1 MNNPRR
7 KTMDITTKAMLV
19 SLTIKAWS
27 GAKIDK
33 RVGQDVAAREG
44 ADNDAGHYS
53 KKLVAKD
60 ALADIKAISSKARAK
75 HYEYTLPWSQDGGR
89 ILPSAVYAKHA
100 AEMRQHEDDFELAV
114 KAFMADYKGQILLA
128 QRRLGSMFV
137 EADYPDPQ
145 DIESKFAWEIN
156 VMPIPSGN
164 DFRVSLSQ
172 DMTNAI
178 RQDIEAKTGKAVQDA
193 TRSLFERVSKTISHM
208 AESLEEYGEVI
219 ENGKVKKIN
228 PFRDSVVGNI
238 QELVELLPVL
248 NITGDSALT
257 NITENIKKSLLNAS
271 AKDLREDP
279 ALRRE
284 VAKDA
289 RKVLEDMEGYI

>member
-1 MNNPRR
+1 
-7 KTMDITTKAMLV
+7 MDITTKAMLAA
-19 SLTIKAWS
+19 LTIKAWTGS
-27 GAKIDK
+27 KLDK
-33 RVGQDVAAREG
+33 RVSQDVAAREG
-44 ADNDAGHYS
+44 ADNDAGNYS

-60 ALADIKAISSKARAK
+60 ALAEIKAISGEARTK
-75 HYEYTLPWSQDGGR
+75 HYEYTLPWSQDGAR
-89 ILPSAVYAKHA
+89 ILPSAMHAKYAA
-100 AEMRQHEDDFELAV
+100 DMRGLQDRFELAV
-114 KAFMADYKGQILLA
+114 KGFLNDYEGQIELA
-128 QRRLGSMFV
+128 QRRLGGMFS
-137 EADYPDPQ
+137 EADYPSQQ
-145 DIESKFAWEIN
+145 DIEGKFAWEIN
-156 VMPIPSGN
+156 IMPIPSGN

-193 TRSLFERVSKTISHM
+193 TRSLFERVSKTITHM

-238 QELVELLPVL
+238 QELVDLLPAL
-248 NITGDSALT
+248 NITGDKALT
-257 NITENIKKSLLNAS
+257 TLTEEIKTRLLNAS
-271 AKDLREDP
+271 AQDLREDP
-279 ALRRE
+279 AYRRK

>member
-1 MNNPRR
+1 
-7 KTMDITTKAMLV
+7 MDITTKAMLV

-60 ALADIKAISSKARAK
+60 ALAEIKAISGEARTK
-75 HYEYTLPWSQDGGR
+75 HYEYTLPWSQDGAR
-89 ILPSAVYAKHA
+89 ILPSAMHAKYAA
-100 AEMRQHEDDFELAV
+100 DMRGLQDRFELAV
-114 KAFMADYKGQILLA
+114 KGFMNDYEGQIMLA

-137 EADYPDPQ
+137 EADYPNPQ
-145 DIESKFAWEIN
+145 DIEGKFAWEIN

-172 DMTNAI
+172 DMTTAI

-193 TRSLFERVSKTISHM
+193 TRSLFDRVTKTIAHM
-208 AESLEEYGEVI
+208 AESLEDYGEVI
-219 ENGKVKKIN
+219 ENGKIKKIN

-238 QELVELLPVL
+238 QELVELLPAL
-248 NITGDSALT
+248 NITGDSTLT
-257 NITENIKKSLLNAS
+257 TVTEEIKNKLLART
-271 AKDLREDP
+271 AEELRSMP
-279 ALRRE
+279 VVRKE
-284 VAKDA
+284 VAQHA
-289 RKVLEDMEGYI
+289 RKVLEDMEGYV

>member
-1 MNNPRR
+1 
-7 KTMDITTKAMLV
+7 MDITTKAMLV

-44 ADNDAGHYS
+44 ADSDAGHYS

-60 ALADIKAISSKARAK
+60 ALADIKAISGEARTR
-75 HYEYTLPWSQDGGR
+75 HYEYTLPWSQDGAR
-89 ILPSAVYAKHA
+89 ILPSAMHAKYAA
-100 AEMRQHEDDFELAV
+100 DMRQLQDRFELAV
-114 KAFMADYKGQILLA
+114 KAFMADYEGQILLA

-137 EADYPDPQ
+137 EADYPDLR
-145 DIESKFAWEIN
+145 DIDGKFAWDIN

-238 QELVELLPVL
+238 QELVDLLPVL

>member
-1 MNNPRR
+1 
-7 KTMDITTKAMLV
+7 MDITTKAMLV

-60 ALADIKAISSKARAK
+60 ALAEIKAISGEARTK
-75 HYEYTLPWSQDGGR
+75 HYEYTLPWSQDGAR
-89 ILPSAVYAKHA
+89 ILPSAMHAKYAA
-100 AEMRQHEDDFELAV
+100 DMRQLQDRFELAV
-114 KAFMADYKGQILLA
+114 KGFMNDYEGQIMLA
-128 QRRLGSMFV
+128 QRRLGGMFV
-137 EADYPDPQ
+137 EADYPDPR
-145 DIESKFAWEIN
+145 DIDGKFAWEIN

-193 TRSLFERVSKTISHM
+193 TRSLFDRVTKTIAHM
-208 AESLEEYGEVI
+208 AESLEDYGEVI

-238 QELVELLPVL
+238 QELVELLPML
-248 NITGDSALT
+248 NVTGDSTLT
-257 NITENIKKSLLNAS
+257 TVTEEIKNKLLART
-271 AKDLREDP
+271 AEELRSMP
-279 ALRRE
+279 VVRKE
-284 VAKDA
+284 VAQHA
-289 RKVLEDMEGYI
+289 RKVLEDMEGYV

>member
-1 MNNPRR
+1 
-7 KTMDITTKAMLV
+7 MDITTKAMLV

-60 ALADIKAISSKARAK
+60 ALAEIKAISGEARTK
-75 HYEYTLPWSQDGGR
+75 HYEYTLPWSQDGAR
-89 ILPSAVYAKHA
+89 ILPSAMHAKYAA
-100 AEMRQHEDDFELAV
+100 DMRGLQDRFELAV
-114 KAFMADYKGQILLA
+114 KGFMNDYEGQILLA
-128 QRRLGSMFV
+128 QRRLGGMFV
-137 EADYPDPQ
+137 EADYPDPR
-145 DIESKFAWEIN
+145 DIDSKFAWEIN

-172 DMTNAI
+172 DMTTAI

-193 TRSLFERVSKTISHM
+193 TRSLFDRVTKTIAHM
-208 AESLEEYGEVI
+208 AESLEDYGEVI
-219 ENGKVKKIN
+219 ENGKIKKIN

-238 QELVELLPVL
+238 QELVDLLPAL
-248 NITGDSALT
+248 NITGDSTLT
-257 NITENIKKSLLNAS
+257 TVTEEIKNKLLART
-271 AKDLREDP
+271 AEELRSMP
-279 ALRRE
+279 VVRKE
-284 VAKDA
+284 VAQHA
-289 RKVLEDMEGYI
+289 RKVLEDMEGYV

>member
-1 MNNPRR
+1 
-7 KTMDITTKAMLV
+7 MDITTKAMLV

-33 RVGQDVAAREG
+33 RVGQDVATREG

-60 ALADIKAISSKARAK
+60 ALAEIKAISGEARTK
-75 HYEYTLPWSQDGGR
+75 HYEYTLPWSQDGAR
-89 ILPSAVYAKHA
+89 ILPSAMHAKYAA
-100 AEMRQHEDDFELAV
+100 DMRGLQDRFELAV
-114 KAFMADYKGQILLA
+114 KGFMNDYEGQIMLA
-128 QRRLGSMFV
+128 QRRLGGMFV
-137 EADYPDPQ
+137 EADYPDPR
-145 DIESKFAWEIN
+145 DIDGKFAWEIN

-193 TRSLFERVSKTISHM
+193 TRSLFERVTKTIAHM
-208 AESLEEYGEVI
+208 AESLEDYGEVI

-238 QELVELLPVL
+238 QELVELLPML
-248 NITGDSALT
+248 NVTGDSTLT
-257 NITENIKKSLLNAS
+257 SVTEEIKNKLLART
-271 AKDLREDP
+271 AEELRSMP
-279 ALRRE
+279 VVRKE
-284 VAKDA
+284 VAQHA
-289 RKVLEDMEGYI
+289 RKVLEDMEGYV

>member
-1 MNNPRR
+1 
-7 KTMDITTKAMLV
+7 MDITTKAMLV

-60 ALADIKAISSKARAK
+60 ALAEIKAISGEARTK
-75 HYEYTLPWSQDGGR
+75 HYEYTLPWSQDGAR
-89 ILPSAVYAKHA
+89 ILPSAMHAKYAA
-100 AEMRQHEDDFELAV
+100 DMRGLQDRFELAV
-114 KAFMADYKGQILLA
+114 KGFMNDYEGQILLA

-137 EADYPDPQ
+137 EADYPDPRG
-145 DIESKFAWEIN
+145 IEGKFAWEIN

-172 DMTNAI
+172 DMTTAI

-193 TRSLFERVSKTISHM
+193 TRSLFDRVTKTIAHM
-208 AESLEEYGEVI
+208 AESLEDYGEVI
-219 ENGKVKKIN
+219 ENGKIKKIN

-238 QELVELLPVL
+238 QELVDLLPAL
-248 NITGDSALT
+248 NITGDSTLT
-257 NITENIKKSLLNAS
+257 TVTEEIKNKLLART
-271 AKDLREDP
+271 AEELRSMP
-279 ALRRE
+279 VVRKE
-284 VAKDA
+284 VAQHA
-289 RKVLEDMEGYI
+289 RKVLEDMEGYV

>member
-1 MNNPRR
+1 
-7 KTMDITTKAMLV
+7 MDITTKAMLV

-60 ALADIKAISSKARAK
+60 ALAEIKAISGEARTK
-75 HYEYTLPWSQDGGR
+75 HYEYTLPWSQDGAR
-89 ILPSAVYAKHA
+89 ILPSAMHAKYAA
-100 AEMRQHEDDFELAV
+100 DMRGLQDRFELAV
-114 KAFMADYKGQILLA
+114 KGFMADYEGQILLA

-137 EADYPDPQ
+137 EADYPDPK
-145 DIESKFAWEIN
+145 DIEGKFAWEIN

-172 DMTNAI
+172 DMTTAI

-193 TRSLFERVSKTISHM
+193 TRSLFDRVTKTIAHM
-208 AESLEEYGEVI
+208 AESLEDYGEVI

-238 QELVELLPVL
+238 QELVELLPAL
-248 NITGDSALT
+248 NITGDSTLT
-257 NITENIKKSLLNAS
+257 TVTEEIKNKLLART
-271 AKDLREDP
+271 AEELRSMP
-279 ALRRE
+279 VVRKE
-284 VAKDA
+284 VAQHA

>member
-1 MNNPRR
+1 
-7 KTMDITTKAMLV
+7 MDITTKAMLV

-60 ALADIKAISSKARAK
+60 ALAEIKAISGEARTK
-75 HYEYTLPWSQDGGR
+75 HYEYTLPWSQDGAR
-89 ILPSAVYAKHA
+89 ILPSAMHAKYAA
-100 AEMRQHEDDFELAV
+100 DMRQLQDRFEVAV
-114 KAFMADYKGQILLA
+114 KGFMADYEGQILLA

-137 EADYPDPQ
+137 EADYPNPR
-145 DIESKFAWEIN
+145 DIEGKFAWEIN

-172 DMTNAI
+172 DMTAAI

-193 TRSLFERVSKTISHM
+193 TRSLFDRVTKTIAHM
-208 AESLEEYGEVI
+208 AESLEDYGEVI
-219 ENGKVKKIN
+219 ENGKIKKIN

-238 QELVELLPVL
+238 QELVELLPAL
-248 NITGDSALT
+248 NITGDSTLT
-257 NITENIKKSLLNAS
+257 TVTEEIKNKLLART
-271 AKDLREDP
+271 AEELRSMP
-279 ALRRE
+279 VVRKE
-284 VAKDA
+284 VAQHA
-289 RKVLEDMEGYI
+289 RKVLEDMEGYV

>member
-1 MNNPRR
+1 
-7 KTMDITTKAMLV
+7 MDITTKAMLV

-60 ALADIKAISSKARAK
+60 ALAEIKAISGEARTK
-75 HYEYTLPWSQDGGR
+75 HYEYTLPWSQDGAR
-89 ILPSAVYAKHA
+89 ILPSAMHAKYAA
-100 AEMRQHEDDFELAV
+100 DMRQLQDRFELAV
-114 KAFMADYKGQILLA
+114 KGFMNDYEGQILLA
-128 QRRLGSMFV
+128 QRRLGGMFV
-137 EADYPDPQ
+137 EADYPDPR
-145 DIESKFAWEIN
+145 DIDGKFAWEIN

-172 DMTNAI
+172 DMTTAI

-193 TRSLFERVSKTISHM
+193 TRSLFDRVTKTIAHM
-208 AESLEEYGEVI
+208 AESLEDYGEVI
-219 ENGKVKKIN
+219 ENGKIKKIN

-238 QELVELLPVL
+238 QELVDLLPAL
-248 NITGDSALT
+248 NITGDSTLT
-257 NITENIKKSLLNAS
+257 TVTEEIKNKLLART
-271 AKDLREDP
+271 AEELRSMP
-279 ALRRE
+279 VVRKE
-284 VAKDA
+284 VAQHA

>member
-1 MNNPRR
+1 
-7 KTMDITTKAMLV
+7 MDITTKAMLV

-60 ALADIKAISSKARAK
+60 ALAEIKAISGEARTK
-75 HYEYTLPWSQDGGR
+75 HYEYTLPWSQDGAR
-89 ILPSAVYAKHA
+89 ILPSAMHAKYAA
-100 AEMRQHEDDFELAV
+100 DMRQLQDRFELAV
-114 KAFMADYKGQILLA
+114 KGFMNDYEGQIMLA
-128 QRRLGSMFV
+128 QRRLGGMFV
-137 EADYPDPQ
+137 EADYPDPR
-145 DIESKFAWEIN
+145 DIDGKFAWEIN

-172 DMTNAI
+172 DMTTAI

-193 TRSLFERVSKTISHM
+193 TRSLFDRVTKTIAHM
-208 AESLEEYGEVI
+208 AESLEDYGEVI
-219 ENGKVKKIN
+219 ENGKIKKIN

-238 QELVELLPVL
+238 QELVDLLPAL
-248 NITGDSALT
+248 NITGDSTLT
-257 NITENIKKSLLNAS
+257 TVTEEIKNKLLART
-271 AKDLREDP
+271 AEELRSMP
-279 ALRRE
+279 VVRKE
-284 VAKDA
+284 VAQHA